1 MSTSGYQYIQKHVIV
16 GASGTGKSSILVQLT
31 DSRFLKDSE
40 PTIGVEFGSRIVALD
55 NSSKGK
61 LQIWDTAGQESFRS
75 ITRSY
80 YRGAEG
86 ALLVFDVTHRTS
98 FLQLDG
104 WLDDLRAYCED
115 GVIVTVIGNK
125 IDLIERETEGTTS
138 GESSDEAPSGRR
150 REVSELEAR
159 TWADA
164 NQLRYLETSAKTGH
178 NIEAA
183 FETTAREIHAQVQ
196 ANRMREPRRG
206 RGAFP
211 TAAPSTNSCC
221 GG

>member
-1 MSTSGYQYIQKHVIV
+1 MSAPPYQYIQKHVIV

-31 DSRFLKDSE
+31 DSRFLKDNE
-40 PTIGVEFGSRIVALD
+40 PTIGVEFGSRIVTLED
-55 NSSKGK
+55 GSKVK

-86 ALLVFDVTHRTS
+86 ALLVFDVTHRSS
-98 FLQLDG
+98 FLQMDG

-125 IDLIERETEGTTS
+125 IDLVEGQTVATESAETT
-138 GESSDEAPSGRR
+138 DEAPSRPQ
-150 REVSELEAR
+150 REVSQAEAR
-159 TWADA
+159 TWAET
-164 NQLRYLETSAKTGH
+164 NGLRYLETSAKTGH
-178 NIEAA
+178 NIEFA
-183 FETTAREIHAQVQ
+183 FETTSREIHAQVQ

-211 TAAPSTNSCC
+211 TSVPTSSSCC